1 MFVDNCSDE
10 KDIDG
15 SIVAAKMNKRIM
27 MFVMNALDDG
37 WSVKKEDE
45 RYIFKKKHE
54 NKKEVFMES
63 YLEKFILKNMKI

>member
-37 WSVKKEDE
+37 WSVKKEDD

>member
-10 KDIDG
+10 QDIDS

-37 WSVKKEDE
+37 WSVKKEDD

>member
-10 KDIDG
+10 KDIDS

-37 WSVKKEDE
+37 WSVKKEDD

>member
-1 MFVDNCSDE
+1 MFVDNYSDE
-10 KDIDG
+10 KDID
-15 SIVAAKMNKRIM
+15 SSNDAAKMNKRIM

-37 WSVKKEDE
+37 WSVKKEDD